1 VTTLH
6 GLVTPVA
13 DLLRH
18 PGERRHIAVE
28 LRASEIDVGDASVPD
43 GSLIE
48 LDGDLESLT
57 DAIVFT
63 ATVKAPWRAVCRR
76 CLGPAHGSL
85 VASIREIYAKP
96 GREIAGED
104 DVFPISADTIDL
116 GPAVHDALA
125 LELPLAPL
133 CRDACAGLCPICG
146 VDRNHARCSC
156 KVDTTDPRWA
166 ALDVL
171 RQPSAAQRPASG
183 RFDPGPAAR

>member
-1 VTTLH
+1 MTTLQ

-18 PGERRHIAVE
+18 PGERRHVIREV
-28 LRASEIDVGDASVPD
+28 RATEIDVGDALVPE
-43 GSLIE
+43 GAVVTIE
-48 LDGDLESLT
+48 GDLESVS

-63 ATVKAPWRAVCRR
+63 ATVRAPWRAVCRR
-76 CLGPAHGSL
+76 CLGPAHGEI
-85 VASIREIYAKP
+85 VASLREVFAKP
-96 GREIAGED
+96 GREIATD
-104 DVFPISADTIDL
+104 DEVFPISAETIDL

-156 KVDTTDPRWA
+156 RVDTRDPRWA

-171 RQPSAAQRPASG
+171 KAPKQA
-183 RFDPGPAAR
+183 RFDPGSAAR